1 MIGLMWK
8 DLLCLRKGIAVYM
21 VVAAAYLLML
31 AAGFWDISV
40 VASVLAVIV
49 CVLPCS
55 CFSYDYIAKW
65 DRFGLALPVSRAQV
79 VLARYLTTALLLGLS
94 ALLLAVLGLLAWAL
108 GGLDDAPVYGLTA
121 AVTLTIGM
129 LLNAALLPLVYRFG
143 AERARILLLLVI
155 GGAVLVVVTV
165 IKAAGALPPGLFQ
178 LPLWAPAAAA
188 LIIGAALMVLS
199 YFISLAIYNKKEV

>member
-1 MIGLMWK
+1 MRGLIWK
-8 DLLCLRKGIAVYM
+8 DLLCLRKGIAVYA

-121 AVTLTIGM
+121 AVTLTIGH
-129 LLNAALLPLVYRFG
+129 AAQRGAAAPGLPLRRG
-143 AERARILLLLVI
+143 AGPHFA
-155 GGAVLVVVTV
+155 
-165 IKAAGALPPGLFQ
+165 AAGDRRRGAGGGDGDQSGRRAAPRPFSAAPVGAGGRRPHHRRGADGIVLF
-178 LPLWAPAAAA
+178 
-188 LIIGAALMVLS
+188 
-199 YFISLAIYNKKEV
+199 YFSCIYNKKEV

>member
-49 CVLPCS
+49 CALPCS

-108 GGLDDAPVYGLTA
+108 GRVQG
-121 AVTLTIGM
+121 
-129 LLNAALLPLVYRFG
+129 
-143 AERARILLLLVI
+143 
-155 GGAVLVVVTV
+155 
-165 IKAAGALPPGLFQ
+165 
-178 LPLWAPAAAA
+178 
-188 LIIGAALMVLS
+188 
-199 YFISLAIYNKKEV
+199 KEE

>member
-1 MIGLMWK
+1 M
-8 DLLCLRKGIAVYM
+8 
-21 VVAAAYLLML
+21 
-31 AAGFWDISV
+31 
-40 VASVLAVIV
+40 
-49 CVLPCS
+49 
-55 CFSYDYIAKW
+55 
-65 DRFGLALPVSRAQV
+65 SRAQV

-94 ALLLAVLGLLAWAL
+94 ALLLAALGLLAWAL

-178 LPLWAPAAAA
+178 LPLWAPAAVA

>member
-1 MIGLMWK
+1 MRGLIWK
-8 DLLCLRKGIAVYM
+8 DLLCLRKGIAVYA

-121 AVTLTIGM
+121 AVM

-178 LPLWAPAAAA
+178 LPLWAPAAVA